1 MDDQMVQE
9 TRHGALT
16 IVSIACNPFLTNSY
30 VVYSDG
36 EAVIV
41 DASPVTPGEVD
52 AMASCIEDREL
63 EVVRA
68 LLTHAHIDHILG
80 CDALSERLGVTWE
93 IHPADLPLFDRAP
106 DQAAMFGIP
115 VRTDSRPL
123 ATLDESESVVVGK
136 SILHVRHTPGHSP
149 GSVSFVDEKN
159 AVALVGDVLFRGS
172 IGRTDLWQGSMP
184 VLLSSIERVLM
195 PLANDVAVFSGHG
208 PATTIGVERRS
219 NPFLQSVE
227 RENESR

>member
-1 MDDQMVQE
+1 MAQE
-9 TRHGALT
+9 TRYGALT
-16 IVSIACNPFLTNSY
+16 IVSFACNPFLTNSY
-30 VVYSDG
+30 VVYSEG
-36 EAVIV
+36 EAIIV
-41 DASPVTPGEVD
+41 DASPVAPGEVD
-52 AMASCIEDREL
+52 AMVSCIEDRGL

-68 LLTHAHIDHILG
+68 LLTHAHVDHILG
-80 CDALSERLGVTWE
+80 CDAIAERLGLTWE

-106 DQAAMFGIP
+106 DQAAMFGFPI
-115 VRTDSRPL
+115 RMDTRPL

-136 SILHVRHTPGHSP
+136 AILHVRHTPGHSP

-159 AVALVGDVLFRGS
+159 GVALVGDVLFRGS

-195 PLANDVAVFSGHG
+195 PLADDVAVLSGHG
-208 PATTIGVERRS
+208 PATTIGVEWQS

-227 RENESR
+227 RNNESR